1 MKKEEKLEKCRKIK
15 IQEKIELKEIEMQG
29 DPCRNNQ
36 GLPCRYDCCRDC
48 LKLYFNLVL
57 YIKYKN

>member
-15 IQEKIELKEIEMQG
+15 IQEKIDLKNVEMQA

-36 GLPCRYDCCRDC
+36 GFQCRYDCCRDC
-48 LKLYFNLVL
+48 YNNTTP
-57 YIKYKN
+57 YKSPMA

>member
-48 LKLYFNLVL
+48 YNNTTP
-57 YIKYKN
+57 YKSPMA